1 MTRMTKINIIL
12 LLFIFTFFK
21 VCFSF
26 QRICYFKIDDKLNV
40 SSVDGSLCTHLIVGF
55 AIVND
60 GKIVPTQPQ
69 DVEVYRNAVQ
79 LKKVLPQL
87 KVMLSVG
94 GGGGDMGFHEVCGS
108 ALNRTR

>member
-1 MTRMTKINIIL
+1 MTKINTIL
-12 LLFIFTFFK
+12 LLFIFAFFK
-21 VCFSF
+21 VSYSF
-26 QRICYFKIDDKLNV
+26 QRICYFKVDDKLNV

-55 AIVND
+55 AIINN

-94 GGGGDMGFHEVCGS
+94 GGGGDMGFHEACGS
-108 ALNRTR
+108 SLNRTR